1 MEANPI
7 QPWNAFEPINDTLAG
22 IVMGFKLEQL
32 SNAFEPID
40 VTLPRIDMEAK
51 LVHPWNV

>member
-40 VTLPRIDMEAK
+40 VTLPRIDTEAK